1 MGSITGVLPKR
12 HGFLKG
18 THLTASEPRTCSD
31 RNPAQHSS
39 RRASHHLP
47 CRALQRGLRGQGEKQ
62 GGERGDTRKPPLPPN
77 HPPPRGRLQ
86 LVSRQSD
93 DVAGQKPTAFLSTW
107 ISLSLASHA
116 CGLGKVPG
124 HSWGLGHSHTKP
136 HLRPPSHLEAMP
148 DPPPTE
154 PGQALSLRP
163 QRPCQLLNPLSHQGI
178 STPFRVLP
186 RPRSC

>member
-1 MGSITGVLPKR
+1 MRIKGENVGTRGSRHSPQITL
-12 HGFLKG
+12 
-18 THLTASEPRTCSD
+18 HLEEDCSSFQD
-31 RNPAQHSS
+31 S
-39 RRASHHLP
+39 RV
-47 CRALQRGLRGQGEKQ
+47 Q
-62 GGERGDTRKPPLPPN
+62 
-77 HPPPRGRLQ
+77 
-86 LVSRQSD
+86 D

-186 RPRSC
+186 RSRSC